1 MISDFLFIIN
11 PRSLFVNMQFQ
22 ILHGLHGFSPDF
34 PIFHKCD
41 FPRISL
47 RFSPDF
53 SQIFPRF
60 SPDFPQAIN
69 PRTYPHTTNIP
80 VVFTTGTLL
89 HKTYPLYA
97 KLPGHLSAPYAGL
110 PEIRMLPLPELAL
123 TLQALFP

>member
-11 PRSLFVNMQFQ
+11 PRSLFVNIQFQ
-22 ILHGLHGFSPDF
+22 ILHG
-34 PIFHKCD
+34 
-41 FPRISL
+41 
-47 RFSPDF
+47 
-53 SQIFPRF
+53 F